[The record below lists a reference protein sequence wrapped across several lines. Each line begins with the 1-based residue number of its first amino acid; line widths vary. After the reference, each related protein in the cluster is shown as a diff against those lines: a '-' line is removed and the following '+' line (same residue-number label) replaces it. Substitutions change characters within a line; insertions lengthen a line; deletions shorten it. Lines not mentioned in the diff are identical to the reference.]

1 MKKEVRFHH
10 FNHQDIW
17 FSLLILCIVM
27 NAFVLGV
34 SIGASKGYSIW
45 YTIVT
50 DIVTAGIIIGL
61 FIDVVIHRNDD

>member
-1 MKKEVRFHH
+1 MKKEVRFHR

-27 NAFVLGV
+27 NAFVLGA

-45 YTIVT
+45 YMIVT
-50 DIVTAGIIIGL
+50 DIVTTGIIIGW
-61 FIDVVIHRNDD
+61 FIDVVIYRNDD

>member
-10 FNHQDIW
+10 LNHQNIW
-17 FSLLILCIVM
+17 FYLLILCIVM

-34 SIGASKGYSIW
+34 SIGASKGYSIG
-45 YTIVT
+45 YIIVT
-50 DIVTAGIIIGL
+50 DIVTAGIIIGW